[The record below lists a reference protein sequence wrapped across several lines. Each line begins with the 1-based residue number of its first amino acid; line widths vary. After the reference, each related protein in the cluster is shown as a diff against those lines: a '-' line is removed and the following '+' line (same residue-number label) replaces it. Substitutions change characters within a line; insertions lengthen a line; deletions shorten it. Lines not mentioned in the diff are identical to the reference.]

1 MNFQLAIAALRYA
14 ADVLEG
20 AIGAG
25 DIAEV
30 AAPVEGEQG
39 RTSAVQSRDDIYN
52 DPAGWLRSMAD
63 ELERDEEGAE

>member
-1 MNFQLAIAALRYA
+1 VNFQLAIAALRYA

>member
-1 MNFQLAIAALRYA
+1 VNFQLDIAALRYA

-30 AAPVEGEQG
+30 AAHVEGEQG
-39 RTSAVQSRDDIYN
+39 RASAVQSRDDIYN

-63 ELERDEEGAE
+63 GLEQDEEEQ

>member
-1 MNFQLAIAALRYA
+1 MNFQLDIAALRYA

-25 DIAEV
+25 DIAEC
-30 AAPVEGEQG
+30 AAPIEGERG
-39 RTSAVQSRDDIYN
+39 RASAMQSRDDIYN

-63 ELERDEEGAE
+63 DLERDEGDDA